1 MLTIRAALTRVGRPL
16 PAFDLALRRYW
27 EANHPGEP
35 LEEYLRRGGFSSRFG
50 QALPQQMQSALSDV
64 AQALLLPG
72 SVVGQVTGS
81 LVRALR
87 ERRQTVRALAGCARL
102 ADLLKAEPDLDALS
116 FYPHLLAWELT
127 RLPEGKK
134 VVPVVL
140 LDTFEDIGDRT
151 LRDLERLIQR
161 TVWLLPNAF
170 WVITGRSRLQWADL
184 ALQGQLDYTGPAAW
198 PGLAHTVVPAARTT
212 TRASPARQLL
222 IGDFSS
228 EDCDDYLAR
237 RLTRDGQPL
246 ISEPVRQV
254 ITARSHGLPLY
265 LDLSVARF
273 LELRRSGRTP
283 LPSDFAHDFPSLVS
297 RTLSDL
303 TPEERHVL
311 RSSLLDAFDVPLA
324 TRTAGLTR
332 EAPALRLTER
342 PFIRE
347 NSFGLWPFH
356 LHDLIRSTI
365 RNADDATDDRWSPG
379 DWEQAATRAFR
390 ALGDQWTTD
399 TAQGR
404 MLLVGCLRQ
413 GLRLARDFHLDLDW
427 LAGAT
432 WQYVSDSVWEPLAP
446 PAKPDS
452 GATTLQTA
460 ADALI
465 ETLSALARRQHEH
478 RERTADR
485 LAAVVDTG
493 LLPADLNELAVY
505 YLAKAQRDL
514 GRTDE
519 SSRGMQQVIAGG
531 GRLAPSARRGLAHLA
546 RLVGDFPAAMETV
559 GTLGW
564 EGRHHRVL
572 GEVWW
577 VQGEMARSAAA
588 YQAGRIEAEQ
598 HAIAGEAATAQTM
611 RALALAFSDPDQA
624 DDELELAQQLLS
636 RVNIRASDTNAQIAA
651 LVRDAGRP
659 VNVEDRA
666 RLLRTEI
673 GNAGLSSVETT
684 LELAVSFH
692 DAARGAHD
700 ELAAAISRL
709 RDLTQSGNHT
719 YYVDIAHFMADL
731 PLNTPSPAQWLDG
744 DQTTRQRWRALVT
757 NRRRH
762 LRTLR
767 GTQLSTPALLLVE
780 KEALRRLTAVPTS
793 PAGCGQ
799 TRTPHRS
806 GFCATPTAGAVMAR
820 AAGRWGAI
828 APVTGRWVSAH
839 ARTGPH
845 VSPGV
850 RHGRPRDQQEQHVD
864 DSPAPA
870 PAQIALLPHH
880 GPMQYTSTP
889 PATSPPSS
897 RRRPAAYSP
906 RPSATGSAAT
916 SSTAPPAAAPPRCT
930 TSTDVAPEGGAVL
943 GVAGLGADLLFAL
956 LSRASIVRYFAVRD
970 PAAGLRTS
978 WPPLLRLRTYISTYG
993 FSPSTEGT
1001 G

>member
-1 MLTIRAALTRVGRPL
+1 MAGRDLRALFSTNDRGLQADEAFTNRSSQWELVAGALTEHLQRISAPSFDVEDLEAPRNHVLVFHGVGGIGKTTLSRTLESALADAGRRPSQWGEPGWPADRVLPVRIDLARSAGTDFEQIVLTIRAALTQVGRPL
-16 PAFDLALRRYW
+16 PAFDLTLRRYW

-50 QALPQQMQSALSDV
+50 QALPQQMQSALADV

-72 SVVGQVTGS
+72 TVGSAVGQVTGS

-102 ADLLKAEPDLDALS
+102 ADLLEAEPDLDALS
-116 FYPHLLAWELT
+116 FYPHLLAWELA

-170 WVITGRSRLQWADL
+170 WVITGRSRLQWADPV
-184 ALQGQLDYTGPAAW
+184 LQGQLDYTGPTAW
-198 PGLAHTVVPAARTT
+198 PGLAHTAVPAARTT
-212 TRASPARQLL
+212 TRAGAARQVL
-222 IGDFSS
+222 IGDFSP

-237 RLTRDGQPL
+237 RLTRDGQPV
-246 ISEPVRQV
+246 ISEPVRRV

-283 LPSDFAHDFPSLVS
+283 QPSDLDHDFPALVS

-303 TPEERHVL
+303 TPDERHVL
-311 RSSLLDAFDVPLA
+311 RSVSLLDAFDVPLA
-324 TRTAGLTR
+324 TRTAGLSH

-347 NSFGLWPFH
+347 NPFGLWPFH

-379 DWEQAATRAFR
+379 DWEQAATRAFH
-390 ALGDQWTTD
+390 ALGDQWATD
-399 TAQGR
+399 TAQDR

-446 PAKPDS
+446 PAPQAS
-452 GATTLQTA
+452 AANTLQTA
-460 ADALI
+460 SDALV

-514 GRTDE
+514 GRTDD
-519 SSRGMQQVIAGG
+519 SRRGMQHVIAGG

-546 RLVGDFPAAMETV
+546 RLVGDFPSAIEAAS
-559 GTLGW
+559 TLGW

-624 DDELELAQQLLS
+624 DDELELAQHLLS
-636 RVNIRASDTNAQIAA
+636 RVNIRASGINAQIAA
-651 LVRDAGRP
+651 LVRDVGGP
-659 VNVEDRA
+659 VNVEDRV

-692 DAARGAHD
+692 HAVRGAHD

-709 RDLTQSGNHT
+709 RDLTQSGNYA

-731 PLNTPSPAQWLDG
+731 PLNTPSPARWLDG
-744 DQTTRQRWRALVT
+744 DQATRQRWRALVT
-757 NRRRH
+757 NRRHH
-762 LRTLR
+762 LRT
-767 GTQLSTPALLLVE
+767 
-780 KEALRRLTAVPTS
+780 
-793 PAGCGQ
+793 
-799 TRTPHRS
+799 
-806 GFCATPTAGAVMAR
+806 
-820 AAGRWGAI
+820 
-828 APVTGRWVSAH
+828 
-839 ARTGPH
+839 
-845 VSPGV
+845 
-850 RHGRPRDQQEQHVD
+850 PR
-864 DSPAPA
+864 
-870 PAQIALLPHH
+870 
-880 GPMQYTSTP
+880 
-889 PATSPPSS
+889 
-897 RRRPAAYSP
+897 
-906 RPSATGSAAT
+906 
-916 SSTAPPAAAPPRCT
+916 
-930 TSTDVAPEGGAVL
+930 
-943 GVAGLGADLLFAL
+943 
-956 LSRASIVRYFAVRD
+956 
-970 PAAGLRTS
+970 
-978 WPPLLRLRTYISTYG
+978 
-993 FSPSTEGT
+993 
-1001 G
+1001 